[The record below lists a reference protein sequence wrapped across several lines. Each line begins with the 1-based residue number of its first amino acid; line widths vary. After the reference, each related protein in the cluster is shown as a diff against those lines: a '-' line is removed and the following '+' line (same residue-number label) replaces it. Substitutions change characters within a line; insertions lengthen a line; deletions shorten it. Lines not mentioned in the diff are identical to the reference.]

1 MIKQRSKFL
10 LVKCPKCGN
19 EQVVFGSAASEVK
32 CLVCE
37 NVLVKPASKKAKVLA
52 SVLKVLEWFVLKRK
66 EWPSRG
72 DLVIVK
78 IKRIMDYGAIGSLEE
93 YNNKES
99 FTHRSKIS
107 NSWVKNIRSFLSE
120 GQLKVGK
127 VLYVDIRKGTIDVS
141 FRDVSSQQ
149 EKRKNEDWKR
159 EKKADKI
166 FEKIAVDLKIPLK
179 KAYEEAGFI
188 LEDEFG
194 DLFSAFESASIYGEE
209 AFKGLKIPD
218 KWKEA
223 IIDFAKKNITVQ
235 KVVIKG
241 YLNLVSYDEKG
252 VEVIKKF
259 LEKYG
264 KEEGVLIEYV
274 SAPRYSIK
282 VEAIDYVTA
291 EKLLKKIV
299 SSMEKEAKKKK
310 IEFSFERIKN

>member
-1 MIKQRSKFL
+1 
-10 LVKCPKCGN
+10 
-19 EQVVFGSAASEVK
+19 
-32 CLVCE
+32 
-37 NVLVKPASKKAKVLA
+37 
-52 SVLKVLEWFVLKRK
+52 LKRK

-93 YNNKES
+93 YGNKES

-127 VLYVDIRKGTIDVS
+127 VLYVDTRKNTIDVS

-166 FEKIAVDLKIPLK
+166 FEKISNDLKVPLK

-209 AFKGLKIPD
+209 AFKGLKIPS
-218 KWKEA
+218 KWKKA
-223 IIDFAKKNITVQ
+223 IIDFAEKNITVQ
-235 KVVIKG
+235 KVVIRG
-241 YLNLVSYDEKG
+241 YLNLVNYSENG

-259 LEKYG
+259 LEKYN

-282 VEAIDYVTA
+282 VKAIDYNTA
-291 EKLLKKIV
+291 EKLLKKIITG
-299 SSMEKEAKKKK
+299 MEKEAKKKD
-310 IEFSFERIKN
+310 IEFSFKRIKN

>member
-1 MIKQRSKFL
+1 M
-10 LVKCPKCGN
+10 
-19 EQVVFGSAASEVK
+19 
-32 CLVCE
+32 
-37 NVLVKPASKKAKVLA
+37 
-52 SVLKVLEWFVLKRK
+52 KRRD
-66 EWPSRG
+66 WPSRG

-93 YNNKES
+93 YGGKEC

-107 NSWVKNIRSFLSE
+107 TSWVKNIRSFLSE

-127 VLYVDIRKGTIDVS
+127 VIYVDERKGTIDVS

-166 FEKIAVDLKIPLK
+166 FEKLCKDLKVPFK
-179 KAYEEAGFI
+179 KAYEEVGFV

-209 AFKGLKIPD
+209 AFKGLKIPA
-218 KWKEA
+218 KWKKA
-223 IIDFAKKNITVQ
+223 IIEFAEKNITVQ

-241 YLNLVSYDEKG
+241 FLNITSYAENG
-252 VEVIKKF
+252 IEVIKKF
-259 LEKYG
+259 LTKFM
-264 KEEGVLIEYV
+264 KEEGVSIEYV

-282 VEAIDYVTA
+282 VEAIDYQSA
-291 EKLLKKIV
+291 EKNLKKLI
-299 SSMEKEAKKKK
+299 SAMEKEAKKKK
-310 IEFSFERIKN
+310 LEFSFERIKN